1 MDINNIPKEI
11 LDQIPPEFL
20 DNLDQLM
27 QETRKPV
34 FGEKVIEE
42 HLPTLCRQAA
52 AEGIVLL
59 KNQGGALPLQKDA
72 PVAVFGR
79 VQLDYFYV
87 GYGSGGDVNP
97 PYTVNLMEGL
107 GNAGVQVDQELAQTY
122 AKWSEE
128 NQPFMGFW
136 GNWPRYFEEMPLE
149 DSQVQAAA
157 SRCQTAVVVIGRAA
171 GEDRENTLEPGSY
184 YLTEAERKLLTQ
196 VTGAFAKTVVLIDS
210 GSIMDLAWLE
220 EYPISAALVVW
231 QGGME
236 SGNAVADVLTGAV
249 TPCGKLTDTISYR
262 YEDHPSASNFLG
274 NDANVYAED
283 IYVGYRYFETF
294 AQDKVQFPFGF
305 GLSYTTFALENVQ
318 VKLCGDTV
326 RVKAT
331 VKNTG
336 SYAGKEVVQVYGAAP
351 QGVLGKAARVL
362 CAYEKTKLLQPGEC
376 QVLDMKFP
384 VNNLASYDDSGAT
397 GHKDAW
403 VLEAGDY
410 AVYVGS
416 EMCIRDRG
424 EVDVLVLPQ
433 AHAVQRGGV
442 YHGGNHRVTV
452 YIYKELH
459 GPVGELHLG
468 PHGNRLVGKGSRLHH
483 VPQVADIP

>member
-42 HLPTLCRQAA
+42 HLPALCRQAA

-149 DSQVQAAA
+149 ELDGGELTIAFNVRYITDVLHRGATVYQAE
-157 SRCQTAVVVIGRAA
+157 G
-171 GEDRENTLEPGSY
+171 LY
-184 YLTEAERKLLTQ
+184 KHTE
-196 VTGAFAKTVVLIDS
+196 KTV
-210 GSIMDLAWLE
+210 IMTAQGKKQ
-220 EYPISAALVVW
+220 ALHL
-231 QGGME
+231 Q
-236 SGNAVADVLTGAV
+236 DV
-249 TPCGKLTDTISYR
+249 IR
-262 YEDHPSASNFLG
+262 
-274 NDANVYAED
+274 
-283 IYVGYRYFETF
+283 
-294 AQDKVQFPFGF
+294 Q
-305 GLSYTTFALENVQ
+305 
-318 VKLCGDTV
+318 
-326 RVKAT
+326 
-331 VKNTG
+331 
-336 SYAGKEVVQVYGAAP
+336 
-351 QGVLGKAARVL
+351 
-362 CAYEKTKLLQPGEC
+362 
-376 QVLDMKFP
+376 
-384 VNNLASYDDSGAT
+384 
-397 GHKDAW
+397 KDPHAF
-403 VLEAGDY
+403 
-410 AVYVGS
+410 
-416 EMCIRDRG
+416 
-424 EVDVLVLPQ
+424 VLVTNTSEIIGKGF
-433 AHAVQRGGV
+433 RGG
-442 YHGGNHRVTV
+442 N
-452 YIYKELH
+452 
-459 GPVGELHLG
+459 
-468 PHGNRLVGKGSRLHH
+468 
-483 VPQVADIP
+483 

>member
-42 HLPTLCRQAA
+42 HLPALCRQAA

-157 SRCQTAVVVIGRAA
+157 SR
-171 GEDRENTLEPGSY
+171 
-184 YLTEAERKLLTQ
+184 
-196 VTGAFAKTVVLIDS
+196 
-210 GSIMDLAWLE
+210 
-220 EYPISAALVVW
+220 
-231 QGGME
+231 
-236 SGNAVADVLTGAV
+236 
-249 TPCGKLTDTISYR
+249 
-262 YEDHPSASNFLG
+262 
-274 NDANVYAED
+274 
-283 IYVGYRYFETF
+283 
-294 AQDKVQFPFGF
+294 
-305 GLSYTTFALENVQ
+305 
-318 VKLCGDTV
+318 
-326 RVKAT
+326 
-331 VKNTG
+331 
-336 SYAGKEVVQVYGAAP
+336 
-351 QGVLGKAARVL
+351 
-362 CAYEKTKLLQPGEC
+362 
-376 QVLDMKFP
+376 
-384 VNNLASYDDSGAT
+384 
-397 GHKDAW
+397 
-403 VLEAGDY
+403 
-410 AVYVGS
+410 
-416 EMCIRDRG
+416 
-424 EVDVLVLPQ
+424 
-433 AHAVQRGGV
+433 
-442 YHGGNHRVTV
+442 
-452 YIYKELH
+452 
-459 GPVGELHLG
+459 
-468 PHGNRLVGKGSRLHH
+468 
-483 VPQVADIP
+483 

>member
-42 HLPTLCRQAA
+42 HLPALCRQAA

-149 DSQVQAAA
+149 ELDGGELTIAFNVRYMQDVVRTMDCEKIILNFNDSLSPCIIPPA
-157 SRCQTAVVVIGRAA
+157 
-171 GEDRENTLEPGSY
+171 D
-184 YLTEAERKLLTQ
+184 
-196 VTGAFAKTVVLIDS
+196 
-210 GSIMDLAWLE
+210 DL
-220 EYPISAALVVW
+220 
-231 QGGME
+231 
-236 SGNAVADVLTGAV
+236 D
-249 TPCGKLTDTISYR
+249 
-262 YEDHPSASNFLG
+262 
-274 NDANVYAED
+274 
-283 IYVGYRYFETF
+283 YV
-294 AQDKVQFPFGF
+294 
-305 GLSYTTFALENVQ
+305 
-318 VKLCGDTV
+318 
-326 RVKAT
+326 
-331 VKNTG
+331 
-336 SYAGKEVVQVYGAAP
+336 
-351 QGVLGKAARVL
+351 
-362 CAYEKTKLLQPGEC
+362 
-376 QVLDMKFP
+376 
-384 VNNLASYDDSGAT
+384 
-397 GHKDAW
+397 H
-403 VLEAGDY
+403 
-410 AVYVGS
+410 
-416 EMCIRDRG
+416 
-424 EVDVLVLPQ
+424 LVLP
-433 AHAVQRGGV
+433 VRTG
-442 YHGGNHRVTV
+442 Y
-452 YIYKELH
+452 
-459 GPVGELHLG
+459 
-468 PHGNRLVGKGSRLHH
+468 SS
-483 VPQVADIP
+483 